1 MNQRWKVYTFIIF
14 FRSTFFSIG
23 STAKP
28 FLAEKEN
35 GTNKDR
41 IEDVVEAGKESFVAM
56 KEKQKNESSM
66 VPLPLTP
73 LSPPPPND
81 DVSFK
86 RQSWKYISKVKLI
99 AFHFKANDVSL
110 NNQHK
115 FWKWN
120 LLFLNKIRDRTKSV
134 HGILFFFLRRIKDS
148 NGLRSTWFTYRE
160 RKLVSSKSE
169 KILRLEKLL
178 LQRGYY
184 TDMKNDS
191 ATKTFGTFAT
201 AHFPLGIQIWK

>member
-66 VPLPLTP
+66 VPLPLSP

-134 HGILFFFLRRIKDS
+134 HGILFFFCVAL
-148 NGLRSTWFTYRE
+148 
-160 RKLVSSKSE
+160 
-169 KILRLEKLL
+169 KILMAYVP
-178 LQRGYY
+178 RGLH
-184 TDMKNDS
+184 TERGS
-191 ATKTFGTFAT
+191 W
-201 AHFPLGIQIWK
+201 FPRRAKRFFV

>member
-66 VPLPLTP
+66 VPLLPLMTMYP
-73 LSPPPPND
+73 SRD
-81 DVSFK
+81 
-86 RQSWKYISKVKLI
+86 
-99 AFHFKANDVSL
+99 KAESI
-110 NNQHK
+110 
-115 FWKWN
+115 
-120 LLFLNKIRDRTKSV
+120 FLK
-134 HGILFFFLRRIKDS
+134 
-148 NGLRSTWFTYRE
+148 
-160 RKLVSSKSE
+160 
-169 KILRLEKLL
+169 
-178 LQRGYY
+178 
-184 TDMKNDS
+184 
-191 ATKTFGTFAT
+191 
-201 AHFPLGIQIWK
+201 